1 MKEQTWTKIV
11 GVIGIILRCF
21 GLLGAGQTMM
31 MPKMI
36 EMQKE
41 MMPQM
46 QKMLEKQQ
54 GSPQEVMNMMQK
66 IWDTPEWFDSWCI
79 ISGIMALIIAGFYI
93 FASIGILQIKK
104 SSVKM
109 FYLAA
114 GISIGF
120 SILKGLIAM
129 TAMPFMGIFVL
140 IGGSFGVIINIIL
153 LIVVAKGDKRVFI
166 S

>member
-1 MKEQTWTKIV
+1 
-11 GVIGIILRCF
+11 
-21 GLLGAGQTMM
+21 
-31 MPKMI
+31 
-36 EMQKE
+36 
-41 MMPQM
+41 
-46 QKMLEKQQ
+46 LEKQQ